1 MEINTHLSSL
11 LPALGELPS
20 EHAITR
26 GSSRSPVTC
35 TWMQTGEL
43 SIGKPEQA
51 GPEKD
56 KDKDQGDFFDLLAKH
71 TLQEAG
77 ENGMK

>member
-1 MEINTHLSSL
+1 MHLD
-11 LPALGELPS
+11 A
-20 EHAITR
+20 
-26 GSSRSPVTC
+26 
-35 TWMQTGEL
+35 
-43 SIGKPEQA
+43 GKPEQA

-56 KDKDQGDFFDLLAKH
+56 KDKDQGDFLDLLAKH